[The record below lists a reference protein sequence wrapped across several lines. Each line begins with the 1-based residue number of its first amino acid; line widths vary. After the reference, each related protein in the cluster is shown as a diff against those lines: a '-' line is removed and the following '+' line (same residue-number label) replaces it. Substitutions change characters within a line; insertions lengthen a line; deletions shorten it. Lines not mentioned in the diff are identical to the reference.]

1 MAVLTFAIE
10 PDEFLGL
17 NAIVGT
23 RQGPA
28 DRETANTDA
37 DVIGLAQVDLGQ
49 RGRARQP
56 GARGAHGPG
65 RQASRWI
72 DCLGT
77 TPATGSWS

>member
-49 RGRARQP
+49 RGGRASQEHAAHAGP
-56 GARGAHGPG
+56 AAWPAGGATA
-65 RQASRWI
+65 
-72 DCLGT
+72 
-77 TPATGSWS
+77 